1 MSENILIVEEHPALR
16 KALRDW
22 LAFSFSN
29 YRVITSSSYLEAI
42 KRIKDDSP
50 RLVVMDINMTGIS
63 GQHAIQRIRAFA
75 PSCNI
80 VILTFIEDESYCSII
95 ASAGANAQVSKQS
108 LGTDLIPIMNAL
120 LNGSKQQ
127 KL

>member
-1 MSENILIVEEHPALR
+1 MSEYILIVEEHPALR

-42 KRIKDDSP
+42 NRIKEDSP
-50 RLVVMDINMTGIS
+50 RFVVMDFNMTGIN

-75 PSCNI
+75 PSCKI
-80 VILTFIEDESYCSII
+80 VILTFIEDESYRSII
-95 ASAGANAQVSKQS
+95 AGANAQVSKQS
-108 LGTDLIPIMNAL
+108 LGTDLIPTMNAL
-120 LNGSKQQ
+120 LNGS
-127 KL
+127 

>member
-1 MSENILIVEEHPALR
+1 MSEYILIVEEHPALR

-42 KRIKDDSP
+42 NRIKEDSP
-50 RLVVMDINMTGIS
+50 RFVVMDFNMTGIN

-75 PSCNI
+75 PSCKI
-80 VILTFIEDESYCSII
+80 VILTFMEDESYRSII

-108 LGTDLIPIMNAL
+108 LGTNLIPTMNAL
-120 LNGSKQQ
+120 LNGR
-127 KL
+127 